1 MYNSGVSA
9 SQRVQQWIGAR
20 KLRRLAFDLNGYLFE
35 LRLFLNYLEEISVP
49 SSYALLWLALAQV
62 CYRAYPACLLRET
75 LGRRGVVRGLRLKYR
90 MLVALLYYWL
100 ELGGRSAYSAE
111 NSQKWQIRTYPY
123 LRAVL
128 FALAALDWAS
138 AFGAQCWE
146 VRNSK
151 LARFDPLGLLGASG
165 VLCGALFKQGLRA
178 MVGRGP
184 GLDGCWVWEAVLASM
199 AIKALGRVADAFL
212 LVFWTFRGLRRGFE
226 GL

>member
-75 LGRRGVVRGLRLKYR
+75 LGLRGVVRGLQLKYR

-100 ELGGRSAYSAE
+100 ELGGRSAYSA
-111 NSQKWQIRTYPY
+111 
-123 LRAVL
+123 
-128 FALAALDWAS
+128 
-138 AFGAQCWE
+138 
-146 VRNSK
+146 
-151 LARFDPLGLLGASG
+151 
-165 VLCGALFKQGLRA
+165 
-178 MVGRGP
+178 
-184 GLDGCWVWEAVLASM
+184 
-199 AIKALGRVADAFL
+199 
-212 LVFWTFRGLRRGFE
+212 
-226 GL
+226 